1 MYMRQILHPSIFY
14 THLIQFRVKGVTGA
28 CPSCHWARGV
38 VRPWQVASNFQG
50 QRKIYSCKKKKGR
63 SFPNTK
69 YPKNSNWTEW
79 TTGPHPHVEWRSS
92 ETLVISLLLT
102 SLIYHFLLVVC
113 VLLHVLVRLTRQL
126 EKGLRVNVSFLSFP
140 VLLRN
145 CAFLYCLTVLLAIP
159 HFISVK
165 IHRAGHKFRPEISAG
180 SVSCRCCQL
189 LQGQPGIENVHEQKA
204 ALLAH
209 TISDGAGDKVTAA
222 QLQLWRDAPAAS
234 LCWAIHLKVFK
245 SGSGQFEEDN
255 QFYCQFQ

>member
-140 VLLRN
+140 VLQYRVVSPSKTSSGHPTHQNAATACNYHDYKYMQAQTQLTLTFWSSLTQS
-145 CAFLYCLTVLLAIP
+145 AFTHTLL
-159 HFISVK
+159 HGGV
-165 IHRAGHKFRPEISAG
+165 
-180 SVSCRCCQL
+180 Q
-189 LQGQPGIENVHEQKA
+189 
-204 ALLAH
+204 
-209 TISDGAGDKVTAA
+209 
-222 QLQLWRDAPAAS
+222 
-234 LCWAIHLKVFK
+234 
-245 SGSGQFEEDN
+245 
-255 QFYCQFQ
+255 